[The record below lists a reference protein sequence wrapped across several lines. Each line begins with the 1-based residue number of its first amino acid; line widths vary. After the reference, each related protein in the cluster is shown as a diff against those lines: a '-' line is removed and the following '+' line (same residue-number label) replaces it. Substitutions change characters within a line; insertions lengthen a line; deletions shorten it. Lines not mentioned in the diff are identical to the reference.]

1 MTAKPD
7 NEVPERGC
15 HHLGYGSASEDPH
28 EHAQYTSDG
37 LPRASKQEARMTD
50 RQTVPIDSIVVADRC
65 RKDLGDVRALADSI
79 KAVGLLH
86 LPVVTSDRKLVA
98 GERRLAAM
106 RLLGWVDVPV
116 HEVATLAE
124 AADLL
129 RAERDE
135 NTCRKDLS
143 PSEAV
148 AIGERIES
156 VLRPQAE
163 ARREAT
169 QAKPGEQVGRHVGGA
184 NFAPPKRDGFGNPLP
199 EPGQQPT
206 PASAP
211 PKTREAV
218 GASVGMSHATY
229 SKAKAVVEA
238 ARAEPE
244 KYEPLVEQ
252 MDTSGKVDRAFKTL
266 QAEQRRQEAEAKA
279 AQLTADPEWAAKS
292 FRLILGDVRD
302 GLPEVADDSVDFI
315 ITDPPYPNEYLH
327 TYSDLSRLALRVLK
341 PGGSLLA
348 MAGQSYLPEVMSRLA
363 ECMDYQWTVAHLTP
377 GGQSVQVWDRK
388 VNTFWKPVLWFT
400 KGEYTGAWIGDVT
413 RSAVNDND
421 KRHHDWGQ
429 SESGMA
435 DLIER
440 FTQPGDTILDPFVG
454 GGTTATVAVS
464 LARYVIAADVDQ
476 KQLDITAGRL
486 AELAPSGRSDDGNE

>member
-1 MTAKPD
+1 M
-7 NEVPERGC
+7 
-15 HHLGYGSASEDPH
+15 
-28 EHAQYTSDG
+28 
-37 LPRASKQEARMTD
+37 
-50 RQTVPIDSIVVADRC
+50 QTVPIDSIVVADRC

-86 LPVVTSDRKLVA
+86 LPVVTGDRKLVA

-106 RLLGWVDVPV
+106 RLLGWTETPV

-169 QAKPGEQVGRHVGGA
+169 QGRPLKTGG
-184 NFAPPKRDGFGNPLP
+184 NFPPVSRDGFGNPIP
-199 EPGQQPT
+199 DPVQQPT
-206 PASAP
+206 PPPAP
-211 PKTREAV
+211 PKTRDAV
-218 GASVGMSHATY
+218 GASVGMSGKTY
-229 SKAKAVVEA
+229 EKAKAVVEA

-266 QAEQRRQEAEAKA
+266 RTEQRRREAEAKA
-279 AQLTADPEWAAKS
+279 SELTAAPDWSTSA
-292 FRLILGDVRD
+292 FRLIHADVAE
-302 GLPEVADDSVDFI
+302 GLLEIEDESVDFV
-315 ITDPPYPNEYLH
+315 ITDPPYPQEYLH
-327 TYSDLSRLALRVLK
+327 TYSDLSKLAARVLK

-348 MAGQSYLPEVMSRLA
+348 MTGEMYLPEVITRLS
-363 ECMDYQWTVAHLTP
+363 ECMTYHWTVAYLTP
-377 GGQSVQVWDRK
+377 GGQAVQVWPRK
-388 VNTFWKPVLWFT
+388 VNAFWKPVLWYV
-400 KGEYTGAWIGDVT
+400 KGEYTGDWVGDVT

-440 FTQPGDTILDPFVG
+440 FTKPGDTILDPFVG
-454 GGTTATVAVS
+454 GGTTAVVAVS
-464 LARYVIAADVDQ
+464 MARYVIAADVDQ

-486 AELAPSGRSDDGNE
+486 AQMAPNGRPADGNE